1 MTMKVNEMKKIFVIP
16 YAEHHGFGV
25 EMLALTEDGDV
36 VASHLSSNTS
46 WGKHDMG
53 IGSDWKH
60 TNYDEAYGAG
70 QWELVYGD
78 DEVLESEEFKLAVQR
93 NHEKA
98 EVEGDA
104 DEEVE

>member
-1 MTMKVNEMKKIFVIP
+1 MKKIFVIP
-16 YAEHHGFGV
+16 YAEHAFGV
-25 EMLALTEDGDV
+25 QMLALTEDGDV

-53 IGSDWKH
+53 IDSNWKH

-93 NHEKA
+93 NNDKA
-98 EVEGDA
+98 DAFEGDS
-104 DEEVE
+104 DEEDE

>member
-1 MTMKVNEMKKIFVIP
+1 MKKIFVIP
-16 YAEHHGFGV
+16 YAEHAFGV
-25 EMLALTEDGDV
+25 QMLALTEDGDV

-98 EVEGDA
+98 EAEEAEGDA